1 MPDAYDYSTLQS
13 VMNCY
18 DYIMKDK
25 TERTP
30 SFFSLFSSL
39 SLVLLIV
46 SSIVLIYL
54 LSPLLLL
61 SNFDNLVLFKL
72 SFAIIVPNYNY
83 FFNLRLI

>member
-54 LSPLLLL
+54 LSPLCCMFISRFFFIVFLL
-61 SNFDNLVLFKL
+61 DMM
-72 SFAIIVPNYNY
+72 
-83 FFNLRLI
+83 